1 MKEKNKFQELKRMA
15 LLCLLCMVGFIH
27 GWAFHVADEYQYKTH
42 VNVQPTGTG
51 TVYVNYTANDEDNS
65 NNTTSSSRGEDYTAN
80 VYSGN
85 NETTITLN
93 ATPAEGYRFL
103 RWEDSDGNTVG
114 NGSSAP
120 IITLTHTQQNAQRQ
134 SIIIIWNYLYT
145 QNKVYNFTAHFAEN
159 GTVIAKVQDGQEGI
173 GSAVI
178 REQSFSEGDNVHL
191 VASNINS
198 SEVMGWFFDHWERED
213 GVPVDNAESKE
224 IEVEVTNE
232 KVTYVAVFNQVDTE
246 NYCFLRNKGTGKY
259 LKIIATNDYKDPTDK
274 NNPVGSL
281 NGSFTML
288 EEDKAISDPGCVFM
302 VTGSSSGANLKQVS
316 IVSQGQVVGDL
327 SGAKI
332 IKKPLSIRPASSSTY
347 YISFTGQV
355 KDGNQTSDITLYFR
369 DNNGTPDLPSTTTN
383 ENSQWEMLMLNKANI
398 GTTYFGLAPNRLL
411 EKDGKYY
418 TTLYTT
424 FPYELQSG
432 TAYYVNDQ
440 SIVPY
445 GDESEGKYRVV
456 CQEVSGKQ
464 VPANSAVI
472 IECNGTD
479 PSDNKILPLP
489 QGTQITDLSGHQLLH
504 GYTKIQHG
512 TKSGDGNIYVL
523 SVNPETKTSVG
534 FYKLKQ
540 GTAMTDNK
548 VYSSL
553 SAEAQSQAKSISFFI
568 GDDEVFGITTAI
580 NDVAM
585 PEDVAGQAIYDLQG
599 RRVLNPSNGI
609 YIVNGKKFIVK

>member
-1 MKEKNKFQELKRMA
+1 MIANNKFQELKCMT
-15 LLCLLCMVGFIH
+15 LLCLLCVVGATQ
-27 GWAFHVADEYQYKTH
+27 GWAYHVADQYEYKAH
-42 VNVQPTGTG
+42 VNVKPTGKG
-51 TVYVNYTANDEDNS
+51 TVYVNYTANDDDNS
-65 NNTTSSSRGEDYTAN
+65 NNTTNSDTGKDYTAT
-80 VYSGN
+80 VFAGGN
-85 NETTITLN
+85 TTTISLN
-93 ATPAEGYRFL
+93 ATPIEGWRFL
-103 RWEDSDGNTVG
+103 RWEDGEGNIVG
-114 NGSSAP
+114 DGSSAP
-120 IITLTHTQQNAQRQ
+120 VITLTHTQQNSQRQ
-134 SIIIIWNYLYT
+134 SLIIIWNYLYT
-145 QNKVYNFTAHFAEN
+145 QNKVYNFTAYFAEN
-159 GTVIAKVQDGQEGI
+159 GTVIAKVKTGQESI

-178 REQSFSEGDNVHL
+178 TEHSFKEGDMIHL

-213 GVPVDNAESKE
+213 GVAVENAESKE

-259 LKIIATNDYKDPTDK
+259 LKIIAINDYQDPTDEDD
-274 NNPVGSL
+274 PVGSL
-281 NGSFTML
+281 NGSFTMV

-302 VTGSSSGANLKQVS
+302 VTGSSSGTNLKQVS
-316 IVSQGQVVGDL
+316 IVSQGQVVGGL
-327 SGAKI
+327 TGAKV

-355 KDGNQTSDITLYFR
+355 YKSGRYNDITLYFR
-369 DNNGTPDLPSTTTN
+369 DNGDEPDLPSTTAD
-383 ENSQWEMLMLNKANI
+383 ENSQWELLMLNKANI
-398 GTTYFGLAPNRLL
+398 GTIYFGLAPNQLL
-411 EKDGKYY
+411 KKDNKYY

-432 TAYYVNDQ
+432 TAYYVNDL

-489 QGTQITDLSGHQLLH
+489 QSTQITALSGHQLLH

-512 TKSGDGNIYVL
+512 TKSGDGNMYVL

-540 GTAMTDNK
+540 GTAMSDNK

-585 PEDVAGQAIYDLQG
+585 PEDVAGQTIYDLQG

-609 YIVNGKKFIVK
+609 YIVNGKKFVVK